1 MISETDTS
9 VTSSEDLTT
18 EEAALEIQDS
28 HPAPEEVILINQYA
42 QKVIDFSS
50 QYGSDTSISYT
61 AYNITGRPSKFPDY
75 GDFPETFAMRTYGR
89 WWDIAPSAMEE
100 LQPTN
105 FHDIPIHD
113 FIVVEFEE
121 FVIPEAIAVYETY
134 NPGAIVKIW
143 AYFSTI
149 STWKCLWYSFPDPYV
164 EKRPRIFSPPLKKVA
179 LPTKIIRLEFNH
191 IFLDYFTEID
201 GMVLTGRKCDVGEIC
216 DAAAMRKSKKGPILR
231 KLESVQFKLRQI
243 ENHKDILKDFLANDL
258 GNFMKEVGLVHE
270 DEKEDNTPPQI
281 TLKDLPCEILFK
293 ILSYLDLVSIFRT
306 AQVCKKLYDVAT
318 DPFLYQEI
326 NLKPYWHAVCDEML
340 TTLTKRATLLKKLD
354 ISWCGLFHSI
364 TPSVF
369 REFVR
374 CCCKNL
380 THLRMNSC
388 KFINAFCMEVVGS
401 VCVNLREL
409 CLRNYSKS
417 PSVLNFHCLKNL
429 RFLERLDLFRTQIDS
444 DLLLMTLRYNPG
456 LKHLNLGICNSTVS
470 MDDVAVHIARYNR
483 SIVSID
489 MWKSHFL
496 SSVGLLSLSQCHD
509 LEEVDF
515 GWCLREEAS
524 PGDSLRILLKGCPK
538 LKKVFLAAIRGIND
552 RDLENITEFCPNLE
566 QLDLMGVLGITYDMC
581 YKILSN
587 CRKLK
592 MLDLSFCD
600 QIDEIQTALWRDVF
614 RVSIKRNFV
623 PPDHPFIT

>member
-1 MISETDTS
+1 MISEADTS
-9 VTSSEDLTT
+9 LTSSEDFTT
-18 EEAALEIQDS
+18 DDGVLDEIRTSEVTHQ
-28 HPAPEEVILINQYA
+28 EVIINQFA

-89 WWDIAPSAMEE
+89 WWDVAPSTMQE
-100 LQPTN
+100 LQPSN
-105 FHDIPIHD
+105 FLDIPIHD

-121 FVIPEAIAVYETY
+121 FVIPQAISIYETY

-143 AYFSTI
+143 GYFNTTES
-149 STWKCLWYSFPDPYV
+149 WQCLWSALPDLYV
-164 EKRPRIFSPPLKKVA
+164 ERRPRKFTPPLRRVCQ
-179 LPTKIIRLEFNH
+179 PTKIIRLEFNH

-201 GMVLTGRKCDVGEIC
+201 GIVLTGRKCDAREIA
-216 DAAAMRKSKKGPILR
+216 DSRKSRKGPILR

-243 ENHKDILKDFLANDL
+243 ENHNDILMEFLANDL
-258 GNFMKEVGLVHE
+258 GNFMKEAGLVAE
-270 DEKEDNTPPQI
+270 DKEDNTPQL

-306 AQVCKKLYDVAT
+306 AQVCRKLYDVAT

-326 NLKPYWHAVCDEML
+326 NLKPYWHSACDDL
-340 TTLTKRATLLKKLD
+340 LISLTKRATLLKKLD
-354 ISWCGLFHSI
+354 LSWCGLFHSI
-364 TPSVF
+364 TAPVF
-369 REFVR
+369 KDLVR
-374 CCCKNL
+374 TCCKNL
-380 THLRMNSC
+380 THLRLNSC
-388 KFINAFCMEVVGS
+388 KFINAGCMEVVGS
-401 VCVNLREL
+401 VCVNLKEL

-429 RFLERLDLFRTQIDS
+429 RCLERLDLFRTQIDS
-444 DLLLMTLRYNPG
+444 DLLLMTLRYNPT
-456 LKHLNLGICNSTVS
+456 LKHLNLGICSATVN
-470 MDDVAVHIARYNR
+470 MDDVAIQISRYNR

-489 MWKSHFL
+489 MWKSHYL
-496 SSVGLLSLSQCHD
+496 SSVGLLALSQCHD

-524 PGDSLRILLKGCPK
+524 PGESLKILLRGCPR

-581 YKILSN
+581 YKILSKCN
-587 CRKLK
+587 KLQL
-592 MLDLSFCD
+592 LDLSFCD

-614 RVSIKRNFV
+614 GVSIKRNFV
-623 PPDHPFIT
+623 PPDHPSFIN